1 MSPAPA
7 EKRPDPDAYPPRNW
21 LVFSLFLA
29 YVFYHYLQ
37 VGYRIPA
44 LGQMRG
50 EFILG
55 AVLSVLAFA
64 SLAQGSD
71 KRTEPA
77 VKWALWLIALMVV
90 MVVFSVDPG
99 YSWNIF
105 FDRVIKF
112 GMLALFIA
120 TFVRSPGD
128 LRWFL
133 AVYLLVFLKMGQ
145 EGLVGV
151 LGGSQIWENQGV
163 LRLHGSTPTY
173 HHPNSFSG
181 TQVGTLPFLIFL
193 FPLLPRV
200 LKVAALVQA
209 FLALWV
215 VLFTASR
222 TGYLG
227 LASAVG
233 VAISLARSRAKA
245 IGVALLIGAVALPLI
260 PEQYIGRAATI
271 FHHDDSAEY
280 GSISARK
287 EIQRDAWAIFLDN
300 PFGVGVGAFPIVRN
314 ERFGRTQD
322 THNLYLEIGTN
333 LGIQGLVIFSGLL
346 ITMFSSLFALRK
358 NTESQLRE
366 LEQLSPPSE
375 LDKQSLEA
383 HRRDVALIRATALA
397 LICFLIVR
405 VTLGLFGMDLYEI
418 YWWFAIGLV
427 VALSHVNQT
436 AKARTDGFVNTVI
449 TASSP
454 VQVVAK
460 EIPSSMF
467 VR

>member
-1 MSPAPA
+1 MPASA
-7 EKRPDPDAYPPRNW
+7 MEKRPSPDAYPPRNW
-21 LVFSLFLA
+21 LVFGLFLA

-37 VGYRIPA
+37 VGYRVPA
-44 LGQMRG
+44 LGEMRG
-50 EFILG
+50 QFILG

-64 SLAQGSD
+64 SLLQGSD
-71 KRTEPA
+71 KHTEPA
-77 VKWALWLIALMVV
+77 VKWALWLIVLMVV
-90 MVVFSVDPG
+90 MSVFSVNPA
-99 YSWNIF
+99 YSWDIF
-105 FDRVIKF
+105 IDRVIKF

-133 AVYLLVFLKMGQ
+133 AIYLLVFLKMGQ

-151 LGGSQIWENQGV
+151 LGGGLVWENQGV
-163 LRLHGSTPTY
+163 LRLHGSTPVY

-181 TQVGTLPFLIFL
+181 TQIGTLPFLIFL

-200 LKVAALVQA
+200 LKVATLVQA
-209 FLALWV
+209 FLVLWV

-227 LASAVG
+227 LASVVG

-245 IGVALLIGAVALPLI
+245 IGVALIIGTVALPLI

-271 FHHDDSAEY
+271 FHHDDSAEH
-280 GSISARK
+280 GSIFARK
-287 EIQRDAWAIFLDN
+287 EILRDAWAIFLDN

-346 ITMFSSLFALRK
+346 ITMFSSLLALRE

-366 LEQLSPPSE
+366 LEQICPPSE
-375 LDKQSLEA
+375 LGKQSLET

-397 LICFLIVR
+397 LICFLVVR
-405 VTLGLFGMDLYEI
+405 LTLGFFGMDLYEI
-418 YWWFAIGLV
+418 YWWFAIGLIA
-427 VALSHVNQT
+427 ALSHVNQT
-436 AKARTDGFVNTVI
+436 AKSRTRGFFQ
-449 TASSP
+449 SGCDRSRP
-454 VQVVAK
+454 
-460 EIPSSMF
+460 
-467 VR
+467 